1 MEEKFLML
9 AGKNVDLA
17 KVDFYL
23 QRAKSSVLN
32 LSNLQESEIT
42 GNVNIENIIVDLAI
56 YRYNLTGTEHVR
68 NESYNGIY
76 KVTEREND
84 YCETISKEDF
94 YKWTELI
101 ILENYNG
108 DFLRNNI
115 NNKKIA
121 LFALTLDE
129 ELEEGMIIKTET
141 SKYRI
146 KHIPKTYRNSM
157 KISLFLEEV

>member
-1 MEEKFLML
+1 MIRDM
-9 AGKNVDLA
+9 
-17 KVDFYL
+17 
-23 QRAKSSVLN
+23 
-32 LSNLQESEIT
+32 QEYE
-42 GNVNIENIIVDLAI
+42 
-56 YRYNLTGTEHVR
+56 
-68 NESYNGIY
+68 IY

>member
-68 NESYNGIY
+68 NESYNGNSFSY
-76 KVTEREND
+76 SLDVP
-84 YCETISKEDF
+84 DF
-94 YKWTELI
+94 IKNEL
-101 ILENYNG
+101 
-108 DFLRNNI
+108 
-115 NNKKIA
+115 K
-121 LFALTLDE
+121 
-129 ELEEGMIIKTET
+129 
-141 SKYRI
+141 SYR
-146 KHIPKTYRNSM
+146 KMRV
-157 KISLFLEEV
+157 F